1 VQRAGLF
8 KFPRFLRS
16 ANKVIDMFGGGT
28 YQFIAFDT
36 RGNFSR
42 WTPEKEKVRVD
53 LPSKPFRQV
62 ERPAEPAPASE
73 HQPPRMAPSAPDY
86 MSVWMQQSIA
96 AQERADRLLTALI
109 ERLAT
114 QPPAPAPAPPPP
126 PPPDPIAMMSGLAAI
141 LEKLRPAQ
149 AGDMVNQLS
158 GLVSVV
164 NKLKGS
170 QPSESSPED
179 VALQPFLT
187 MVTNAMLQNSGG
199 SKPPASPPPPQHP
212 SPGHGPELVWV
223 LVPEIG
229 PVMMRPDQATRM
241 LARSAGAGAPA
252 PAGASPAAPA
262 AAAGAS
268 PASPAPQSPQAAH
281 APPTNAAPAAASPS
295 AAPTLPSSAQA
306 PAPAPPAP
314 PILPAIKPAA
324 ARSSERCIVCGEPGR
339 RDPVQG
345 DVLICRHNHRSLV
358 VGAEVPRA
366 PAASPVTSQ
375 GDEPSVTISASDLDA
390 MLADPD
396 VLQALSPEITAALKQ
411 VRAQLGEP

>member
-1 VQRAGLF
+1 MRVEDGLYVLGCTERRVTIHSQQIRALNLVYS
-8 KFPRFLRS
+8 LRELGIVHPS
-16 ANKVIDMFGGGT
+16 DAILIVGGG
-28 YQFIAFDT
+28 IAGVT
-36 RGNFSR
+36 
-42 WTPEKEKVRVD
+42 
-53 LPSKPFRQV
+53 
-62 ERPAEPAPASE
+62 
-73 HQPPRMAPSAPDY
+73 
-86 MSVWMQQSIA
+86 

-114 QPPAPAPAPPPP
+114 PPPAPALPPPPP
-126 PPPDPIAMMSGLAAI
+126 PPPDPIALMSGLAAI
-141 LEKLRPAQ
+141 LEKLWPAQ

-229 PVMMRPDQATRM
+229 PVLMRPDQATRM

-252 PAGASPAAPA
+252 PAGASPAAAPV

-268 PASPAPQSPQAAH
+268 PASPAPQAPPPGQ

-295 AAPTLPSSAQA
+295 AAPTLPSSAQP

-314 PILPAIKPAA
+314 PVPPAIKSAA
-324 ARSSERCIVCGEPGR
+324 APSSERCIVCGEPGR
-339 RDPVQG
+339 RDPVRG

-358 VGAEVPRA
+358 AGAEVPRA

-375 GDEPSVTISASDLDA
+375 GDELSLTVSASDLDA
-390 MLADPD
+390 MLADQD